1 MVIVMEIWVVIEV
14 YVVLLSCIFNIKIK
28 IGFRIVLIMFVMM
41 VIIIDKLVV
50 LWLCRVVDVIIL
62 IIRIGIVGI
71 KICRYDIVNVWV
83 FFFVLIKFVKVDRF
97 V

>member
-1 MVIVMEIWVVIEV
+1 MEIWVVIEV